1 MIASGKLREL
11 AVSLSGVS
19 AMRMGG
25 TGFDSLADAMPKTK
39 IGAVQIGPHA
49 AQT

>member
-1 MIASGKLREL
+1 
-11 AVSLSGVS
+11 
-19 AMRMGG
+19 MRMGD
-25 TGFDSLADAMPKTK
+25 TGFGSLADAMTKTK